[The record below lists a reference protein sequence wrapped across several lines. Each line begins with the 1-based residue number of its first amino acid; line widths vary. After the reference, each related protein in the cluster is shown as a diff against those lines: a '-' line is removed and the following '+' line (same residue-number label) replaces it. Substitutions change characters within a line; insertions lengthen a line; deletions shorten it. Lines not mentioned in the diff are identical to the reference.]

1 MRETQSATASHETP
15 SSCQSGASPY
25 NSGELDSPETARR
38 NDSSS
43 SRKRIRTAF
52 TSSQLLELE
61 KEFHFSAYLCRPRR
75 LEMASVLKLTDRQ
88 IKIWFQNRRMKYK
101 KDHKGKEKVWPTY
114 LSVQSSGEE
123 RSAVMDITAT
133 ASHNFQYFS
142 QPSINCTQ
150 SSYGDTM
157 YREWFLITKSATP
170 VKDTTL
176 DPQPVPRLDTS
187 NLASGHDFCLHQ
199 QVEGCILA
207 PPGLS
212 YMWQFQSTIGQFF
225 ISRSI
230 YLFCPCLYLIWSYN
244 YKKAYQ
250 ANQTKR

>member
-1 MRETQSATASHETP
+1 
-15 SSCQSGASPY
+15 
-25 NSGELDSPETARR
+25 
-38 NDSSS
+38 
-43 SRKRIRTAF
+43 
-52 TSSQLLELE
+52 
-61 KEFHFSAYLCRPRR
+61 
-75 LEMASVLKLTDRQ
+75 MASVLKLTDRQ

-176 DPQPVPRLDTS
+176 DPQPVPRPDTS

-199 QVEGCILA
+199 QDEGCILA
-207 PPGLS
+207 SPGLS
-212 YMWQFQSTIGQFF
+212 YMWQFLSMIGQFF

-230 YLFCPCLYLIWSYN
+230 YHFCPCIYLIWSYN

-250 ANQTKR
+250 ANQMKR